1 MVDDF
6 DVTHVPQSRVEEE
19 LDNMRGASHPDRI
32 PQSRVEWL
40 LQQIAGGGG
49 GGGGLMPSG
58 SAGQYVGYDSDGN
71 GAAMTPDSTP
81 TANSNKLITSAA
93 VYAALAAFP
102 KGLVYRGAVDYYSQ
116 LPTSTAKEGDAYT
129 VRYTG
134 SSGTT
139 VDGTEYCF
147 GMLNGSLRWIAI
159 GPDLSN
165 ILTQISRLQVDVGN
179 RETRVTKEQYAYS
192 TYDYDFTIDTNKFCE
207 FMDGGSTPG
216 EEQSYI
222 SISFNSP
229 SRIGDLDHYHFIVY
243 TYFTMDDETRPNLML
258 RLPSTV
264 TIDGA
269 TQVAGSNY
277 IELALEPDM
286 IYEFD
291 ILDGFGLMTSWARS
305 APNL

>member
-40 LQQIAGGGG
+40 LQQISGGGG

-58 SAGQYVGYDSDGN
+58 SAGQYVGYDSSGN
-71 GAAMTPDSTP
+71 GTAMTPDSIP

-134 SSGTT
+134 SSGTM
-139 VDGTEYCF
+139 VDGTEYAF

-165 ILTQISRLQVDVGN
+165 ILTQISRLQADVGN
-179 RETRVTKEQYAYS
+179 RETWVIKEQFS
-192 TYDYDFTIDTNKFCE
+192 YDQSNDDFTIRTDRFSE
-207 FMDGGSTPG
+207 FTCFAMSG
-216 EEQSYI
+216 EEPTQL
-222 SISFNSP
+222 SIHFEAP
-229 SRIGDLDHYHFIVY
+229 RRTGDLDHYHFIVY
-243 TYFTMDDETRPNLML
+243 TPRSMDSETTIPDLSL
-258 RLPSTV
+258 RLYGA
-264 TIDGA
+264 IAIEDGVYHA
-269 TQVAGSNY
+269 AGSSQSSY
-277 IELALEPDM
+277 TELTLEPDTV
-286 IYEFD
+286 YEFD
-291 ILDGFGLMTSWARS
+291 ILDNYGVKVSWS
-305 APNL
+305 

>member
-6 DVTHVPQSRVEEE
+6 DVTHVTQSRVEEE
-19 LDNMRGASHPDRI
+19 LDNMRGASHPNRI

-40 LQQIAGGGG
+40 LQQISGGGG

-58 SAGQYVGYDSDGN
+58 SAGQYVGYDSSGN

-139 VDGTEYCF
+139 VDGTEYGF

-165 ILTQISRLQVDVGN
+165 ILTQISRLQADVGN
-179 RETRVTKEQYAYS
+179 RETWVIKEQFS
-192 TYDYDFTIDTNKFCE
+192 YDQANDDFTIRTDRFSE
-207 FMDGGSTPG
+207 FMCLAMSG
-216 EEQSYI
+216 EEPTQL
-222 SISFNSP
+222 SIHFESP
-229 SRIGDLDHYHFIVY
+229 RRIGDLNHYHFIVY
-243 TYFTMDDETRPNLML
+243 TARSMDSETMVPDLSL
-258 RLPSTV
+258 RLYGSIAIEDGVYHATGSTQ
-264 TIDGA
+264 TSY
-269 TQVAGSNY
+269 T
-277 IELALEPDM
+277 ELTLEPNTV
-286 IYEFD
+286 YEFD
-291 ILDGFGLMTSWARS
+291 ILDNYGVKVSWS
-305 APNL
+305 